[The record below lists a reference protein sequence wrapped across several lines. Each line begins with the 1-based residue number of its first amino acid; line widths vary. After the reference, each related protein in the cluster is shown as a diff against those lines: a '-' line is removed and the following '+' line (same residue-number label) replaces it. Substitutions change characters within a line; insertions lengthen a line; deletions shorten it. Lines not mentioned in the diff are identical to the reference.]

1 MENEVFEEASHLQH
15 HIEQITENLKY
26 LESQI
31 QELEDFLSNIDFFN
45 KSQEKEMFSSLGKGV
60 HVKSE
65 LKSKDLYI
73 EVGAG
78 VVVKKNSQEA
88 KKIIESQI
96 KKLKEARLE
105 LLSHLESHQ
114 AQLEEFLENKINKV

>member
-15 HIEQITENLKY
+15 HIEQISENLKY

-31 QELEDFLSNIDFFN
+31 QELEDFLSNIDFFD

-65 LKSKDLYI
+65 LKSRDLYI

-78 VVVKKNSQEA
+78 VIIKKNSQEA

-114 AQLEEFLENKINKV
+114 AQLEEFLESKVNNA